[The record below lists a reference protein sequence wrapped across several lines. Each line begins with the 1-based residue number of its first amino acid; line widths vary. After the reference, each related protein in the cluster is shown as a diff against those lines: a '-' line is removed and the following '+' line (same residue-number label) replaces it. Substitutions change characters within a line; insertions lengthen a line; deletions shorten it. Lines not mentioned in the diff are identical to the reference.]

1 MKTFIELEK
10 ERLAKLEEVLELIE
24 YAEIRINNRTTFWQ
38 NQIYKSEKSLK
49 RIEFTKMAKERLENY
64 YKKILQA

>member
-24 YAEIRINNRTTFWQ
+24 YAEIRINNRTIFWQ
-38 NQIYKSEKSLK
+38 NQIFKSEKSLK
-49 RIEFTKMAKERLENY
+49 RIEYTKMAKSRLENY
-64 YKKILQA
+64 YKKILLT

>member
-1 MKTFIELEK
+1 MKNFVETEK
-10 ERLAKLEEVLELIE
+10 ERLAKLQRVLELIE

-38 NQIYKSEKSLK
+38 NQIFKSEKALK

-64 YKKILQA
+64 YQKILKA

>member
-1 MKTFIELEK
+1 MKNFIVTEK
-10 ERLAKLEEVLELIE
+10 ERLAKLQRVLELIE
-24 YAEIRINNRTTFWQ
+24 YAEIRINNRTIFWQ

-64 YKKILQA
+64 YKKILLT

>member
-1 MKTFIELEK
+1 MKTFVELEK
-10 ERLAKLEEVLELIE
+10 ERLSKLQRVLELIE

-38 NQIYKSEKSLK
+38 NQIFKSEKSLK

-64 YKKILQA
+64 YQKILQL

>member
-10 ERLAKLEEVLELIE
+10 ERLAKLQSVFELIE
-24 YAEIRINNRTTFWQ
+24 YAEIRINNRTIFWQ
-38 NQIYKSEKSLK
+38 DQIFKSEKSLK

-64 YKKILQA
+64 YKKILLT